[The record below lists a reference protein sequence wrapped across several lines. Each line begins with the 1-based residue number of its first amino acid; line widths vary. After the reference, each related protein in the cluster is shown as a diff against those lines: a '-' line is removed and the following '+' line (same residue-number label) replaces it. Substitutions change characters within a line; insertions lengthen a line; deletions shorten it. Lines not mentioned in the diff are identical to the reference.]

1 MASPGTPMDT
11 RMVTITGNDPPGTPA
26 VPMPARIQRNTTVI
40 WEARLNS
47 TLKHCARNNTVIP
60 SNKAVPFWL
69 AVLRMVNRQLAIG
82 LGTFNF
88 SMLTAMAVGR
98 VALLELVEKAVI
110 MISLVFLKNCRGLRP
125 AKNFRM
131 IE

>member
-60 SNKAVPFWL
+60 SNRAVPFWL
-69 AVLRMVNRQLAIG
+69 AVLPMVNTKLAIG
-82 LGTFNF
+82 LGTFDF

-98 VALLELVEKAVI
+98 VAVLELVEQAVI
-110 MISLVFLKNCRGLRP
+110 VMCLGLL
-125 AKNFRM
+125 
-131 IE
+131 